1 MTETERPHPTPDDV
15 PSTDDLDPERHSEE
29 DEGPD
34 VDELDEDP
42 AYNPD
47 DPGLKGLKGG

>member
-1 MTETERPHPTPDDV
+1 MEETTQHDPSESDPTGTGATESEEGKEPGMEF
-15 PSTDDLDPERHSEE
+15 DPEQVEN
-29 DEGPD
+29 
-34 VDELDEDP
+34 DP